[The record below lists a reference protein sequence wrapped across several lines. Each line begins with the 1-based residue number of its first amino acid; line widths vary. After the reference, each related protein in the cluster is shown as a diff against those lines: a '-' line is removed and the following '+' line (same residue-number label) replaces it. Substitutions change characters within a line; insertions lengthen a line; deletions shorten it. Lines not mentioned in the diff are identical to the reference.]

1 MWTGRLIS
9 GLRARRRTWG
19 KLLPGA
25 EGGTARGRCD
35 KAPHM
40 LSNPLKIK
48 IFGRN
53 SGVRRGGREN
63 PQFAPECQG

>member
-1 MWTGRLIS
+1 MSTGRSIS
-9 GLRARRRTWG
+9 GLRASRRTWG

-25 EGGTARGRCD
+25 EGGTARGCCD

-40 LSNPLKIK
+40 MPNPLKIN
-48 IFGRN
+48 IFGLI
-53 SGVRRGGREN
+53 SGVRRGGRKN